1 MDQLAR
7 HRIEAESECHISSKH
22 RILNVR
28 LILLRVLSNQMLGD
42 LSFKIDFVFMYI
54 LVSAVDFVLG
64 LEDNLLESDLSFYRV
79 GPGIELK

>member
-28 LILLRVLSNQMLGD
+28 FQMLGD